1 MNSKE
6 LYEILENNKN
16 ADNMALVSAI
26 LEYMV
31 NNRGIDFD
39 TMIQDIKEIHEVMK
53 KRGQ

>member
-26 LEYMV
+26 LEYMT
-31 NNRGIDFD
+31 NKRELDFD
-39 TMIQDIKEIHEVMK
+39 MMLNDIKELHETIKGK
-53 KRGQ
+53 KG